1 VTSNDTLLREL
12 GRIAAVV
19 DPAPD
24 WVVALGRAAL
34 ELRRLDAELADLVD
48 DSALEDLPF
57 ARVRGSAGV
66 RMLFYQGGDIGVEL
80 HVTRHDGRS
89 SALGQVTGNHYSSV
103 RVESPEHDF
112 TVPVDDLGRFDV
124 DELPDRLFRLHLV
137 DPDRPTVITGW
148 TTL

>member
-19 DPAPD
+19 DPVPEL
-24 WVVALGRAAL
+24 VYALGRAAL
-34 ELRRLDAELADLVD
+34 ELRRFDAELAELVD
-48 DSALEDLPF
+48 DSALDETPL
-57 ARVRGSAGV
+57 AWVRGDAGV

-80 HVTRHDGRS
+80 HVTRHDGWS
-89 SALGQVTGNHYSSV
+89 SALGQVTGHHYASV
-103 RVESPEHDF
+103 RVEAPDRDL

-124 DELPDRLFRLHLV
+124 DELPGRLFRLHLV

-148 TTL
+148 TAL